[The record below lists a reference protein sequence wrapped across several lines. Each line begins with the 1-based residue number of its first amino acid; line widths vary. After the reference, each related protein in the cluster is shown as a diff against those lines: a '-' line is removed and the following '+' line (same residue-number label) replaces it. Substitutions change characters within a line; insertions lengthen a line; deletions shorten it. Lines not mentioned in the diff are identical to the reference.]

1 MSLSP
6 EQVNEFKQH
15 GYTLAPGF
23 FDEREVRALRS
34 ELERFVREGLLRNV
48 ATDSDGKTHSKTRIN
63 LQICPIW
70 SKSRVFRAVPFARKS
85 VEAVRAL
92 IGDPV
97 VQQLD
102 QIFLKPARSGAPT
115 NWHQDNSC
123 FKIAN
128 PLKGTAMWI
137 ALHDAH
143 EANGTMRFVPGSHLT
158 ALEHRR
164 DPDSDHHIRCW
175 PDESKA
181 VLCELK
187 AGGVAFFCYGT
198 PHATGPNRTDKD
210 RAGLALHFLNVDQAG
225 PELLAEPRDCRP
237 YITGPKASDGLNEYG
252 EEIDWEQEVDG
263 ILGQSVASTAAH

>member
-1 MSLSP
+1 MALSP
-6 EQVNEFKQH
+6 EQVRHFKEH

-23 FDEREVRALRS
+23 FDAREVRALQL
-34 ELERFVREGLLRNV
+34 ELERFIREGMLRNV
-48 ATDSDGKTHSKTRIN
+48 ATDGDGKSHSQTKAN

-70 SKSRVFRAVPFARKS
+70 SKSRLFRAVPFAKKS
-85 VEAVRAL
+85 VEALRAL
-92 IGDPV
+92 IGDPI

-115 NWHQDNSC
+115 NWHQDNSY
-123 FKIAN
+123 FRIAN

-143 EANGTMRFVPGSHLT
+143 EANGTMRFIPDSHLV
-158 ALEHRR
+158 ALEHKR

-210 RAGLALHFLNVDQAG
+210 RAGLALHFLTVDQAS
-225 PELLAEPRDCRP
+225 PDMLKEPRDSSP
-237 YITGPKASDGLNEYG
+237 FITGPKASGGLNEYG
-252 EEIDWEQEVDG
+252 DVIDWDREVEA
-263 ILGQSVASTAAH
+263 IV